1 MIKLSLLINSTYKDV
16 ILLAQEAGKGILDVY
31 SKNIDIF
38 EKVDKSPLTEADLLS
53 HKTIIEGL
61 AKITPDI
68 PVLSEESS
76 KDEISNR
83 LSWETYWLIDPLDGT
98 KEFVKRNGE
107 FTVNI
112 ALIHKHE
119 PVFGVVHAP
128 VLEVTYWGGRG
139 LGAYKIQNN
148 KSNVIH
154 IRKRPSD
161 SAEWKI
167 VGSRSH
173 QSDEFKTFIE
183 KYPGAE
189 IISMGSS
196 LKLCLV
202 AEGAA
207 DLYPRLGLT
216 SEWDTAASQAVV
228 EAAGGHVFRMP
239 EMEPLRCN
247 ENQSSLLNPHF
258 LVCGDSL

>member
-1 MIKLSLLINSTYKDV
+1 MV
-16 ILLAQEAGKGILDVY
+16 IPIDFDTDAVISLAQEAGKKILSIYSQGFDVY
-31 SKNIDIF
+31 
-38 EKVDKSPLTEADLLS
+38 EKADKSPLTEADLLS

-61 AKITPDI
+61 VKITPDL

-128 VLEVTYWGGRG
+128 VIEVTYWGGRG
-139 LGAYKIQNN
+139 VGSHKIENN

-161 SAEWKI
+161 TAEWKI

-173 QSDEFKTFIE
+173 QSDEFRSYIE
-183 KYPGAE
+183 TYSAAE

-216 SEWDTAASQAVV
+216 SEWDTAAAQAVV
-228 EAAGGHVFRMP
+228 EAAGGHVLRVP
-239 EMEPLRCN
+239 EMEPLKYNNN
-247 ENQSSLLNPHF
+247 ESSLLNPYF
-258 LVCGDSL
+258 LVCGDAL

>member
-1 MIKLSLLINSTYKDV
+1 MGLSIDFDTDAV
-16 ILLAQEAGKGILDVY
+16 ISLAQEAGKKILSIYSQGFDVY
-31 SKNIDIF
+31 
-38 EKVDKSPLTEADLLS
+38 EKTDKSPLTEADLLS
-53 HKTIIEGL
+53 HKTITEGL
-61 AKITPDI
+61 AQITPGI

-83 LSWETYWLIDPLDGT
+83 LSWEPYWLIDPLDGT

-128 VLEVTYWGGRG
+128 VIEVTYWGGRG
-139 LGAYKIQNN
+139 FGAHKIQDN

-154 IRKRPSD
+154 IRKRPCDTS
-161 SAEWKI
+161 EWKI

-173 QSDEFKTFIE
+173 QSDEFKSFIE
-183 KYPGAE
+183 KYPSAQ

-228 EAAGGHVFRMP
+228 EAAGGQVLKMP
-239 EMEPLRCN
+239 EMTSLRCN
-247 ENQSSLLNPHF
+247 ENESSLLNPHF

>member
-1 MIKLSLLINSTYKDV
+1 MSLPIDIDTDAV
-16 ILLAQEAGKGILDVY
+16 ISLVQEAGKQILSIYSQGFDVY
-31 SKNIDIF
+31 
-38 EKVDKSPLTEADLLS
+38 EKADKSPLTEADLLS
-53 HKTIIEGL
+53 HRTIIEGL
-61 AKITPDI
+61 AQITPDI

-98 KEFVKRNGE
+98 KEFIKRNGE

-128 VLEVTYWGGRG
+128 VLGVTYWGGLN
-139 LGAYKIQNN
+139 LGAHKIQDDE
-148 KSNVIH
+148 SRVIH
-154 IRKRPSD
+154 IRKRPSAT
-161 SAEWKI
+161 AEWKI

-173 QSDEFKTFIE
+173 QSDEFKSFIE
-183 KYPGAE
+183 KYSDAE

-228 EAAGGHVFRMP
+228 EAAGGQVLRMP
-239 EMEPLRCN
+239 EMTSLRCN
-247 ENQSSLLNPHF
+247 ENESSLLNPHF